1 MPFVFNMYCPVPGVN
16 SVWTA
21 QDSVGQI
28 ENDRFAN
35 TSESACLFLLFLLT
49 LRWCVLMTQARE
61 DFEKKRSLEQQKE
74 PIKEELIDKELLG
87 KEIAYREHDDWGVE
101 RKSEEM
107 MTPEPGQL
115 LVELSEVRQEK
126 QERLEDMEDDTPLDA
141 WKSMAGSGIDNRGM
155 EDSLLS
161 TFFGDKIERLKED
174 LSHMIQLELEE
185 MKELKSGNGSEE
197 TTTEYASREEEEV
210 LAALE
215 EYDPVVSMEET
226 EMILPD
232 IIVEENIYLVPK
244 QSRY

>member
-1 MPFVFNMYCPVPGVN
+1 
-16 SVWTA
+16 
-21 QDSVGQI
+21 
-28 ENDRFAN
+28 
-35 TSESACLFLLFLLT
+35 
-49 LRWCVLMTQARE
+49 MTQAKE
-61 DFEKKRSLEQQKE
+61 DFEKKRSLDKQKE
-74 PIKEELIDKELLG
+74 PNKEGPVDKELLD
-87 KEIAYREHDDWGVE
+87 KEIVYREHDDWGVE

-107 MTPEPGQL
+107 MTPEPGEL
-115 LVELSEVRQEK
+115 LVELSEVRKEK
-126 QERLEDMEDDTPLDA
+126 QEGMEDMEDEAPHDA
-141 WKSMAGSGIDNRGM
+141 WKNMKGSGIVM
-155 EDSLLS
+155 EGSLLS

-185 MKELKSGNGSEE
+185 MKEMKSRNGSEE